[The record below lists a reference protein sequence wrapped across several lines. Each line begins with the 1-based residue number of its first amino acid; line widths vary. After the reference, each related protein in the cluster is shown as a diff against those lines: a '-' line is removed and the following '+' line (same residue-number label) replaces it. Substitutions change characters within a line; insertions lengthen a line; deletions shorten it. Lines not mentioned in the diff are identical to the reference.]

1 MDNLKEGQYS
11 IEYKNN
17 FNKREILN
25 FILAMLGALV
35 SLFGT
40 YIYTF
45 AISLYVLKITGSGL
59 SFATNLVLGIIPL
72 IIFSP
77 IAGVMADRFSKK
89 VLVVSMDI
97 MNGTLLIGLFF
108 ISSVY
113 GLSLTMIYVTT
124 FIMTVFS
131 TIFNISFDAAI
142 PNLVS
147 EKSLMKVNSA
157 NKIVGSAASILG
169 PMIGGLVYGFV
180 DIRVFIIINGISFV
194 FSGIS
199 ELFID
204 FKLNYTN
211 DRERELKKE
220 VSFIKDIKEGFR
232 YIKTKKD
239 IIGFIN
245 IFIVLNFF
253 IAYSISVPL
262 PFIINNVL
270 MLKAGNYG
278 IIQGAVSIGMIL
290 GALTVKRVSEKV
302 ELNKLLVMM
311 SIVIALCLILIG
323 IPVLLLHQVVVYN
336 IIYVVYYFII
346 MLIIGITISFIDI
359 PIFYTLQKNI
369 SDEYRGR
376 VLSIGLSFAKIS
388 QPIGFIIS
396 GFLINRTPAYI
407 LPMTGGALLLG
418 FNAIILKGT
427 VHKYSQKI
435 S

>member
-1 MDNLKEGQYS
+1 MDKLRIGQYS
-11 IEYKNN
+11 IEYKKN
-17 FNKREILN
+17 FNRREISN

-89 VLVVSMDI
+89 VLVVLMDL
-97 MNGTLLIGLFF
+97 MNGILLIGLFC
-108 ISSVY
+108 ISSIY
-113 GLSLTMIYVTT
+113 GLNLTMIYVTT

-147 EKSLMKVNSA
+147 EKNLMKMNSA

-169 PMIGGLVYGFV
+169 PMIGGLVYGFI

-204 FKLNYTN
+204 FKLNYIN
-211 DRERELKKE
+211 DRERESKKE
-220 VSFIKDIKEGFR
+220 ISFIKDIKEGFG
-232 YIKTKKD
+232 YIKTKKN

-245 IFIVLNFF
+245 IFIALNFF

-262 PFIINNVL
+262 PFIINNIL
-270 MLKAGNYG
+270 MLEAGDYG

-290 GALTVKRVSEKV
+290 GALVIKRVSEKV
-302 ELNKLLVMM
+302 ELNNLLVLM

-323 IPVLLLHQVVVYN
+323 IPVMLLHKIVVYN
-336 IIYVVYYFII
+336 IIYVVYYFSI
-346 MLIIGITISFIDI
+346 MLIIGVTISFVDI
-359 PIFYTLQKNI
+359 PIFYTLQKEI

-396 GFLINRTPAYI
+396 GFLINRTPAYL
-407 LPMTGGALLLG
+407 LPMTGGILLLG
-418 FNAIILKGT
+418 FNVMILKRS
-427 VHKYSQKI
+427 VLKFIQK
-435 S
+435 